1 MSKNTIP
8 SLQDNDAL
16 LTYRVGPV
24 LCCGP
29 TLPVIS
35 ITPPPPLTHLPGT
48 NTAEPG
54 IFKHGS
60 YVVSATDLRYRFGVK
75 EENWNQPGQVII
87 AQHGDLTRGYFVDE
101 IKDVIHFPQTGWGQ
115 LPAYLPRGIFSRTL
129 LLDKQIY
136 LYADFEKLSQL
147 QGSGY
152 LAEYISHLEKIELK
166 NSGPN
171 DKSTAKI
178 HKDKVSRQE
187 SNKKTEDKQSENI
200 KVESKRK
207 EETIREPLIEKE
219 NNLNLKTAKD
229 TTTSNYQSK
238 TVSANSTTEKIA
250 SKDQSVTSSQVTE
263 SVEKLSPNKLNY
275 RKLNSSKSIPS
286 KSKTNGSED
295 ENNSIKK
302 TESVSPNSA
311 ANKKPIKPNQHKKT
325 VSTESKVISHKQS
338 VTKNKEQK
346 INASSDIGTNKDPEK
361 TADNRINKKHIPVD
375 KSSSAEKEKNKTASL
390 NTQQPETDSSY
401 AGLLFLIVLL
411 LIGASGG
418 YYYISRANTDNDI
431 TDKTSPYINDAP
443 PEIRSSIINDST
455 SPLNTI
461 NNNTETVN
469 LPEKIKE
476 ESFAQASNTDIETSE
491 YHASIK
497 QDSTTITIELDGPLP
512 PKIKNLAEQK
522 MSDDSELNFSET
534 NVDIKNTFQ
543 ENPEKNLSEP
553 EQPEKTIKSSSKIK
567 PENKQQKSIEIIH
580 QIVKGDTLWAIAK
593 RYLKNPF
600 RYPELAKLSKIRNPD
615 LIYPGNR
622 VRIIYKNSKK
632 K

>member
-171 DKSTAKI
+171 DNSTAKT
-178 HKDKVSRQE
+178 HKDKVSRQK
-187 SNKKTEDKQSENI
+187 SNKITEDKQSENV

-207 EETIREPLIEKE
+207 EETIREPLIEKG
-219 NNLNLKTAKD
+219 NISNIKTAKD
-229 TTTSNYQSK
+229 TTASNYQSK
-238 TVSANSTTEKIA
+238 TVSANLNTEKIA
-250 SKDQSVTSSQVTE
+250 SKDQSITSSQVTE
-263 SVEKLSPNKLNY
+263 SVEKSSPNKLNHS
-275 RKLNSSKSIPS
+275 KLNFGKP
-286 KSKTNGSED
+286 KTKDRDD
-295 ENNSIKK
+295 ENNSIEK
-302 TESVSPNSA
+302 TEPISSNIETT
-311 ANKKPIKPNQHKKT
+311 KKPIKPNQHKKT
-325 VSTESKVISHKQS
+325 ASTENKVISHNQS

-346 INASSDIGTNKDPEK
+346 INASSDIVINKVPKKETNKRTNE
-361 TADNRINKKHIPVD
+361 KHIPID
-375 KSSSAEKEKNKTASL
+375 NSSSAERENEKEKNKTTSL

-431 TDKTSPYINDAP
+431 TDKTSPYINEAP

-455 SPLNTI
+455 SPLDTI
-461 NNNTETVN
+461 KNNTEAVN
-469 LPEKIKE
+469 LLENVKDEP
-476 ESFAQASNTDIETSE
+476 FAQASNTEKENSE

-512 PKIKNLAEQK
+512 PKIKNLTEQK
-522 MSDDSELNFSET
+522 MPGDSELNLNET
-534 NVDIKNTFQ
+534 NVNIKNTFK

-580 QIVKGDTLWAIAK
+580 HIVKDDTLWAIAK

>member
-171 DKSTAKI
+171 DNSTAKT
-178 HKDKVSRQE
+178 HKDKVSRQK
-187 SNKKTEDKQSENI
+187 SNKITEDKQSENV

-207 EETIREPLIEKE
+207 EETIREPLIEKG
-219 NNLNLKTAKD
+219 NISNIKTAKD
-229 TTTSNYQSK
+229 TTASNYQSK
-238 TVSANSTTEKIA
+238 TVSANLNTEKIA
-250 SKDQSVTSSQVTE
+250 SKDQSITSSQVTE
-263 SVEKLSPNKLNY
+263 SVEKSSPNKLNHS
-275 RKLNSSKSIPS
+275 KLNFGKP
-286 KSKTNGSED
+286 KTKDRDD
-295 ENNSIKK
+295 ENNSIEK
-302 TESVSPNSA
+302 TEPILSNIETT
-311 ANKKPIKPNQHKKT
+311 KKPIKPNQHKKT
-325 VSTESKVISHKQS
+325 ASTENKVISHNQS

-346 INASSDIGTNKDPEK
+346 INASSDIVINKVPKKETNKRTNE
-361 TADNRINKKHIPVD
+361 KHIPID
-375 KSSSAEKEKNKTASL
+375 NSSSAERENEKEKNKTTSL

-431 TDKTSPYINDAP
+431 TDKTSPYINEAP

-455 SPLNTI
+455 SPLDTI
-461 NNNTETVN
+461 KNNTEAVN

-476 ESFAQASNTDIETSE
+476 ESFAQASNTEIENSE

-512 PKIKNLAEQK
+512 PKIKNLTEQK
-522 MSDDSELNFSET
+522 MPGDSELNLNET
-534 NVDIKNTFQ
+534 NVNIKNTFK

-553 EQPEKTIKSSSKIK
+553 EQPE
-567 PENKQQKSIEIIH
+567 NKQQKSIEIIH
-580 QIVKGDTLWAIAK
+580 HIVKDDTLWAIAK

>member
-171 DKSTAKI
+171 DNSTAKT
-178 HKDKVSRQE
+178 HKDKVSRQK
-187 SNKKTEDKQSENI
+187 SNKITEDKQSENV

-207 EETIREPLIEKE
+207 EETIREPLIEKG
-219 NNLNLKTAKD
+219 NISNIKTAKD
-229 TTTSNYQSK
+229 TTASNYQSK
-238 TVSANSTTEKIA
+238 TVSANLNTEKIA
-250 SKDQSVTSSQVTE
+250 SKDQSITSSQVTE
-263 SVEKLSPNKLNY
+263 SVEKSSPNKLNHS
-275 RKLNSSKSIPS
+275 KLNFGKP
-286 KSKTNGSED
+286 KTKDRDD
-295 ENNSIKK
+295 ENNSIEK
-302 TESVSPNSA
+302 TEPISSNIETT
-311 ANKKPIKPNQHKKT
+311 KKPIKPNQHKKT
-325 VSTESKVISHKQS
+325 ASTENKVISHNQS

-346 INASSDIGTNKDPEK
+346 INASSDIVINKVPKKETNKRTNE
-361 TADNRINKKHIPVD
+361 KHIPID
-375 KSSSAEKEKNKTASL
+375 NSSSAERENEKEKNKTTSL

-431 TDKTSPYINDAP
+431 TDKTSPYINEAP

-455 SPLNTI
+455 SPLDTI
-461 NNNTETVN
+461 KNNTEAVN

-476 ESFAQASNTDIETSE
+476 ESFAQASNTEIENSE

-512 PKIKNLAEQK
+512 PKIKNLTEQK
-522 MSDDSELNFSET
+522 MPGDSELNLNET
-534 NVDIKNTFQ
+534 NVNIKNTFK

-553 EQPEKTIKSSSKIK
+553 EQPE
-567 PENKQQKSIEIIH
+567 NKQQKSIEIIH
-580 QIVKGDTLWAIAK
+580 HIVKDDTLWAIAK

>member
-187 SNKKTEDKQSENI
+187 SNKKTEDKQSGNG
-200 KVESKRK
+200 KVESKRL

-219 NNLNLKTAKD
+219 NISNIKTAKD
-229 TTTSNYQSK
+229 TTASNYQTK
-238 TVSANSTTEKIA
+238 TVSANLNTKKIA
-250 SKDQSVTSSQVTE
+250 SKNQSVTSSQFTE
-263 SVEKLSPNKLNY
+263 SVEKSSPNKLNY
-275 RKLNSSKSIPS
+275 RKLNSGKPI
-286 KSKTNGSED
+286 TNNSDD

-302 TESVSPNSA
+302 TEPVSSNIETT
-311 ANKKPIKPNQHKKT
+311 KKPIKTNQHKKT
-325 VSTESKVISHKQS
+325 ASTESKVISHKQS

-346 INASSDIGTNKDPEK
+346 INASSDIGINKYPEKATNKRTNE
-361 TADNRINKKHIPVD
+361 KHIPIY
-375 KSSSAEKEKNKTASL
+375 SSISAEREKGKNKTASL

-418 YYYISRANTDNDI
+418 YYYISRTNTDNNI
-431 TDKTSPYINDAP
+431 TDKTSPYINEAP

-461 NNNTETVN
+461 KNNTETVN

-476 ESFAQASNTDIETSE
+476 ESFAQASNTDIENSE

-522 MSDDSELNFSET
+522 MSGDSELNFSET
-534 NVDIKNTFQ
+534 NIDIKNTFQ

-553 EQPEKTIKSSSKIK
+553 EQLEKTIKSSSKIK